1 MIRQSV
7 SSSAIRSVG
16 YDASKRILEIQFTSF
31 TTYRYRNVPE
41 SIYYGLMNASSKGTY
56 FNRYIK
62 DRFSYY

>member
-16 YDASKRILEIQFTSF
+16 YDASKKILEIQFTSF
-31 TTYRYRNVPE
+31 TTYRYRNVHE

-62 DRFSYY
+62 DRFPYA